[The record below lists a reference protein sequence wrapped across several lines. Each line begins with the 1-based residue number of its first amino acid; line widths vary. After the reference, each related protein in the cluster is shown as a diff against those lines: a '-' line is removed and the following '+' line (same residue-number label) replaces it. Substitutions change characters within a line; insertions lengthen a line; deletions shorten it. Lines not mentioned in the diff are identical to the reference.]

1 MNRQD
6 FVDFIYYIEQAA
18 TKIEGKLYSPCIEKL
33 EQMPVQEKCWINLI
47 VKTRDTGNYMQ
58 SLLAILTDGIILAE
72 YLPDEDDVSNPWK
85 INSCS
90 EIYIPFSEIV
100 LLGYEY

>member
-6 FVDFIYYIEQAA
+6 FVDFIYYIEQAVS
-18 TKIEGKLYSPCIEKL
+18 KIEGKLYFPCIEKL
-33 EQMPVQEKCWINLI
+33 EQMPAQEKCWMYLI
-47 VKTRDTGNYMQ
+47 VKTRDTESYKQ
-58 SLLAILTDGIILAE
+58 SLLAILTDGIILAD
-72 YLPDEDDVSNPWK
+72 YNPDEDDDSNPWT
-85 INSCS
+85 IQSSS